1 MTTRVRLVL
10 AAILSAAIHA
20 VVISGE
26 WLPMPPEPGEP
37 RLLQARLAP
46 LPELKP
52 AAPKPKVR
60 VARRA
65 APVPVPAM
73 PGVAAPSPLVLPD
86 AFVDE
91 ESAEAVWEEPAAPE
105 PLQQLALAAEISVV
119 AAFAHGLPRRGRIS
133 YTLFYGDD
141 RLPVGTVVQLWE
153 VGADTYLLASEAEST
168 GIVEVLWPHRL
179 RYVSRG
185 KITPRGMQP
194 ESFLASRTRRGR
206 NEVAEARFD
215 WSAGS
220 LDYGHAH
227 SKKSAP
233 LPDGAQ
239 DLISVVF
246 QFVLMPPAPGR
257 HRIPITTGTR
267 FDVYEIEVLAEESI
281 ETPLGTVRTLPVRL
295 VSRPREGSLEVWLAA
310 DYRNLPVRIRHYDRR
325 GAFTGEQL
333 VNEIRVSDE

>member
-1 MTTRVRLVL
+1 V
-10 AAILSAAIHA
+10 
-20 VVISGE
+20 
-26 WLPMPPEPGEP
+26 
-37 RLLQARLAP
+37 
-46 LPELKP
+46 
-52 AAPKPKVR
+52 
-60 VARRA
+60 
-65 APVPVPAM
+65 

-105 PLQQLALAAEISVV
+105 PPQQLALAAETSVA